1 MPRNAKRSADA
12 QLDQL
17 RQAVAA
23 ERVKARDLETQ
34 LEAAR
39 LEVEGAARAVTDAY
53 AEDDAKLAG
62 LRRQE
67 LQAAEG
73 DVANLGN
80 RAGAAGLP
88 VERAQQ
94 ELDAFQREHA
104 RDLLEEREQ
113 PARTVAAELTASVHE
128 TLRLAMA

>member
-53 AEDDAKLAG
+53 AEDDAKLAA

-73 DVANLGN
+73 DVANLGLVW
-80 RAGAAGLP
+80 APPGCGWS
-88 VERAQQ
+88 
-94 ELDAFQREHA
+94 A
-104 RDLLEEREQ
+104 RSRSLTRSSASTPAICLRSVSSQ
-113 PARTVAAELTASVHE
+113 PAQSR
-128 TLRLAMA
+128 RN

>member
-1 MPRNAKRSADA
+1 MAGERPITPGQALLAVKAAGVDSLPRNAKRSADA

-53 AEDDAKLAG
+53 AEDDAK
-62 LRRQE
+62 
-67 LQAAEG
+67 
-73 DVANLGN
+73 
-80 RAGAAGLP
+80 
-88 VERAQQ
+88 
-94 ELDAFQREHA
+94 A
-104 RDLLEEREQ
+104 RG
-113 PARTVAAELTASVHE
+113 TASSG
-128 TLRLAMA
+128 TAGGRG